1 MSWYLDNVYDL
12 NKESRYTFYIPS
24 QVVLDRLEVGDS
36 VKLIFVTEEAE
47 DDGFRGERMWV
58 EITQIN
64 GKNFVGK
71 LDNEP
76 HRLPLRVGDEI
87 SFGIEHICDTEY
99 EDPNSTEWDFYFDT
113 LVTISEDVLE
123 KREFNFMLRDDPNG
137 ESDSG
142 WTVLSGYEN
151 DDYLS
156 NSENFQIVSVGVIL
170 NIDDSI
176 LVFIQEPPLCAYERN
191 DEGEFYKIEDYDW
204 DGYLNG
210 W

>member
-12 NKESRYTFYIPS
+12 NKESPYTFYIPS
-24 QVVLDRLEVGDS
+24 SVVLQKLKVGDS

-58 EITQIN
+58 EITQIK
-64 GKNFVGK
+64 GKNFIGK

-76 HRLPLRVGDEI
+76 NRLPLRVGAEI

-113 LVTISEDVLE
+113 LVTISKDVLE
-123 KREFNFMLRDDPNG
+123 KREFNFMLRDDPHG
-137 ESDSG
+137 KGDSG
-142 WTVLSGYEN
+142 WTILSGYEEN
-151 DDYLS
+151 DYLS
-156 NSENFQIVSVGVIL
+156 DSENFQIVSVGLIL

-176 LVFIQEPPLCAYERN
+176 LGFIQEPPLCAYERN
-191 DEGEFYKIEDYDW
+191 NEGEFYKIDDYDW

-210 W
+210 